1 MTKSSKYLGKLAYEN
16 DKKLKRALR
25 SLLKKTER
33 KIKLYD
39 DRIEIYKSGIN
50 LEEPG
55 IEFIFLNHVYQ
66 HPEEPFPRR
75 NEVKIKYSQDPAYIA
90 AVVREA
96 AMIKRHPKVEFDIK
110 IKWAYNTNLDAFKV
124 IIPIEAYKE
133 L

>member
-1 MTKSSKYLGKLAYEN
+1 MK
-16 DKKLKRALR
+16 
-25 SLLKKTER
+25 
-33 KIKLYD
+33 
-39 DRIEIYKSGIN
+39 
-50 LEEPG
+50 EPG
-55 IEFIFLNHVYQ
+55 IEFIFLKYVYP

-75 NEVKIKYSQDPAYIA
+75 NAVKIKYLQDPAYIT

-110 IKWAYNTNLDAFKV
+110 IKWAYNRDLDAFKV

>member
-1 MTKSSKYLGKLAYEN
+1 MTKSSKYLGKLTYEN

-39 DRIEIYKSGIN
+39 DRIEIYKSNIN
-50 LEEPG
+50 LEDPG

-66 HPEEPFPRR
+66 HPEEPLPRR
-75 NEVKIKYSQDPAYIA
+75 KDVKIKYPQDPAYIT
-90 AVVREA
+90 AVVRDA
-96 AMIKRHPKVEFDIK
+96 AMIKRHPKVEFGIK
-110 IKWAYNTNLDAFKV
+110 IKWAYNRDLDAFKV

>member
-39 DRIEIYKSGIN
+39 DRIEIYKSNIN

-75 NEVKIKYSQDPAYIA
+75 NDVKIKYSQDPAYIA

-110 IKWAYNTNLDAFKV
+110 IKWVYNRDLDAFKV